1 MITSD
6 TLKKPKKGRP
16 VKHVNREA
24 KKAASAVASKAY
36 RARQNAKKE
45 AWRDPNNLPKSD
57 IIDLSAL
64 APVWHL
70 TCS

>member
-1 MITSD
+1 MTVSD
-6 TLKKPKKGRP
+6 TLKKPAKGRP
-16 VKHVNREA
+16 LKHLTIEA
-24 KKAASAVASKAY
+24 KKAANAVASKAY
-36 RARQNAKKE
+36 RARQNAKKV